1 MATQRGGVGGW
12 EGGPRE
18 RGYMCTYSQFTLLY
32 SRIRHNILKPLHPIK
47 IRLRDTKQ
55 TAAVEEEMW
64 VKGGEER
71 ELGLAKANYY
81 IQDAEQQPSAV

>member
-1 MATQRGGVGGW
+1 
-12 EGGPRE
+12 
-18 RGYMCTYSQFTLLY
+18 
-32 SRIRHNILKPLHPIK
+32 
-47 IRLRDTKQ
+47 
-55 TAAVEEEMW
+55 MW